1 MNMKRRQ
8 FIGSSTIGALAAG
21 SVASRSSLAAT
32 STNDEILVHIFLRG
46 GIDGFNVV
54 VPLDPKDHEY
64 YSIMRPTLA
73 IPDSGSGSALPI
85 GSYAFGLNPV
95 AGGLKDLF
103 DAGHLAIVQAA
114 GTANALASRSHF
126 DAEKYIELG
135 TPGLVGTTSGWLH
148 RHFHSMTET
157 LDLYPDEIFI
167 PIVAFRSNPATSLLG
182 NNSALTVWSPSD
194 FKLDNAH
201 WRWNYQE
208 ASWTG
213 EKGYMQ
219 LEMLP
224 DIYGASSDEVSH
236 AGHQSLA
243 AEAILRTQFNPGYAG
258 SGTIPYPNRNIA
270 MHLRNVAQ
278 MIKLDLGA
286 RIFVLDHSGF
296 DSHTSQNNPENFD
309 NLVADLSNGLAAF
322 MDDLESSGGSFASRT
337 TVIIQSEF
345 GRRAYQNIGNGTDHG
360 NGNIMLVVGS
370 QVNGGVI
377 YGQWPG
383 LYPGTADGFVN
394 YPNPKNGSTQPEL
407 FEGALSTT
415 TDFRRVLSEYLQA
428 RCQHTAGTLGYVFPN
443 YTGYSPMGIF
453 NPLAEP
459 EEMIFKAGFES

>member
-1 MNMKRRQ
+1 MKRRQ
-8 FIGSSTIGALAAG
+8 FIGSSTLGALAVG
-21 SVASRSSLAAT
+21 SVSSQSSFAAT

-46 GIDGFNVV
+46 GIDGCNVV
-54 VPLDPKDHEY
+54 VPLDSNDHEY

-73 IPDSGSGSALPI
+73 IPDSGPGSALPI
-85 GSYAFGLNPV
+85 GAYPFGFNPV
-95 AGGLKDLF
+95 ASALNELF

-114 GTANALASRSHF
+114 GTDNAIASRSHF

-148 RHFHSMTET
+148 RHFHSMTNT
-157 LDLYPDEIFI
+157 LNLYPDEIFI
-167 PIVAFRSNPATSLLG
+167 PIVALRNNPATSLLG

-208 ASWTG
+208 PSWGG

-224 DIYGASSDEVSH
+224 EIYGSSSDEVSH
-236 AGHQSLA
+236 AGSQSLA
-243 AEAILRTQFNPGYAG
+243 AEAILRTQFDASYTG
-258 SGTIPYPNRNIA
+258 SGSISYLDDGIA
-270 MHLRNVAQ
+270 GQLRNVAQ

-286 RIFVLDHSGF
+286 RIFVLDHQNF
-296 DSHTSQNNPENFD
+296 DSHTNQNNPENFD
-309 NLVADLSNGLAAF
+309 NLLANLSNGLAAF
-322 MDDLESSGGSFASRT
+322 MDDLESSGGTYANRT

-345 GRRAYQNIGNGTDHG
+345 GRRLYQNVANGTDHG
-360 NGNIMLVVGS
+360 NGNLMLIVGK
-370 QVNGGVI
+370 QVNGGAI
-377 YGQWPG
+377 FGQWPG

-394 YPNPKNGSTQPEL
+394 YPNPKNGSNQPEL
-407 FEGALSTT
+407 YEGALSTT

-428 RCQHTAGTLGYVFPN
+428 RCQHTAGTLAYVFPN
-443 YTGYSPMGIF
+443 YNGYSPMGIF
-453 NPLAEP
+453 NPLLEP
-459 EEMIFKAGFES
+459 EEMVFKAGFES